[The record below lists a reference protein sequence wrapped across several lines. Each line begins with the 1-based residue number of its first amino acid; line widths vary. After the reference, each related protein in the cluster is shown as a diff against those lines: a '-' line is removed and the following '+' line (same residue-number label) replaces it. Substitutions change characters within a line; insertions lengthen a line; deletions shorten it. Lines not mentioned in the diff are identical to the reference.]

1 MNMRKLFLYLAIS
14 AGIVFASCA
23 NDDIV
28 NESQNE
34 VQSLTPISFRMNK
47 KNITR
52 ADVMLQNTNHYNF
65 GVFGYKSSDATNNI
79 MANYLVGYNDNANK
93 KGYYMTL
100 DNQTTLGDLAETVN
114 GQSYWAYE
122 KLGSAD
128 YDYEGTDGFYTKDA
142 TAYMSNVA
150 NQYLRY
156 WDKNAATTSF
166 YAYAPY
172 INGAGTATY
181 DNSTKVLTIP
191 DGSLVDGY
199 DDASK
204 CEYMYAA
211 TTVNKADYGNDVVLS
226 FKRLNSK
233 VNIKFYE
240 VIDGYSVK
248 IIDLGNGKNDVQAAA
263 AVKSGTTY
271 SAGTY
276 YQKSG
281 FSIDFSSSITSPT
294 INQLTGTTANNT
306 RPLVFAE
313 PTADEIGT
321 TKEAASPSATTY
333 YAIPKNN
340 TTGFTFHVSYVLTS
354 TTGEKITVRNAT
366 VFVPADKCN
375 WAPNTAYTYIFK
387 ITKNSNGSTDPDK
400 DNTIDPTSPEV
411 DEEKALYPI
420 VFDGVKVEEWKID
433 ESEYT
438 ISDGT
443 KYNY

>member
-1 MNMRKLFLYLAIS
+1 MKKSILFAVAATL
-14 AGIVFASCA
+14 FASCA
-23 NDDIV
+23 NDDLV
-28 NESQNE
+28 NESKNE
-34 VQSLTPISFRMNK
+34 TMSQTPISFRMNK

-52 ADVMLQNTNHYNF
+52 ADVKLQDTNHYNF

-79 MANYLVGYNDNANK
+79 MANYLVGYNDPTNK
-93 KGYYMTL
+93 KGYYMTT
-100 DNQTTLGDLAETVN
+100 DNQTTLGDASETVN
-114 GQSYWAYE
+114 GKSYWAYE
-122 KLGSAD
+122 KMGSAD
-128 YDYEGTDGFYTKDA
+128 YTYEGTDGFYTKSQ
-142 TAYMSNVA
+142 TAYMSNVP
-150 NQYLRY
+150 NQFLRY
-156 WDKNAATTSF
+156 WDKNAASTSF

-172 INGAGTATY
+172 INGTGTATY
-181 DNSTKVLTIP
+181 DNSTKILTIP
-191 DGSLVDGY
+191 DGTLVDGY

-211 TTVNKADYGNDVVLS
+211 TTVNKAAYGNDVVLS

-248 IIDLGNGKNDVQAAA
+248 IIDLGNGHNDVQAAA
-263 AVKSGTTY
+263 AVAGTPNT
-271 SAGTY
+271 AGTY

-281 FSIDFSSSITSPT
+281 FSINFSSSITSPSV
-294 INQLTGTTANNT
+294 NQATGTTANNT

-313 PTADEIGT
+313 PTADQIGT
-321 TKEAASPSATTY
+321 TKDAASPSATTY

-340 TTGFTFHVSYVLTS
+340 TTGFTFHVSYELTS

-375 WAPNTAYTYIFK
+375 WLPNTAYTYIFK

-400 DNTIDPTSPEV
+400 DGAIDPTDPKV
-411 DEEKALYPI
+411 DDETALYPI
-420 VFDGVKVEEWKID
+420 VFDGVKVEEWKTD

-438 ISDGT
+438 ISD
-443 KYNY
+443 KL